1 MSMSVCFEFTPVSNI
16 IPAFATLGSLQ
27 KEIMFLNWFLND
39 LQNGNLYESE
49 ILPLKYKKC
58 RF

>member
-39 LQNGNLYESE
+39 LPFAKLQ
-49 ILPLKYKKC
+49 PV
-58 RF
+58 